1 MITILPS
8 HSVCS
13 CSRVKGIVL
22 ALDWLA
28 LFDHWFGDNKQLRDF
43 SLFQVMS
50 VKLNNYCIM
59 YYCSLIYEPCLHKG
73 ACLFISTVTSQN
85 CSTSLEISLPYQ
97 TVYQYLLDNL
107 VSRPLF
113 VPTVIVVLHSSNSE
127 HSSFMNLNTNC
138 GSQSLITFWGIP
150 ISWKTQSQD
159 ILATFWAVMF
169 ILISI

>member
-1 MITILPS
+1 
-8 HSVCS
+8 
-13 CSRVKGIVL
+13 
-22 ALDWLA
+22 
-28 LFDHWFGDNKQLRDF
+28 
-43 SLFQVMS
+43 
-50 VKLNNYCIM
+50 M

-85 CSTSLEISLPYQ
+85 CSASLEISLPYQ

-138 GSQSLITFWGIP
+138 SSQSLITFWGIP

-159 ILATFWAVMF
+159 ILATFWTVMF
-169 ILISI
+169 ILISIQRTILEKQSTITNILLYSTDSDNGPIKSILTISQGFCGISLG

>member
-1 MITILPS
+1 
-8 HSVCS
+8 
-13 CSRVKGIVL
+13 
-22 ALDWLA
+22 
-28 LFDHWFGDNKQLRDF
+28 
-43 SLFQVMS
+43 
-50 VKLNNYCIM
+50 M
-59 YYCSLIYEPCLHKG
+59 YYCSLIYELCLHKG

-169 ILISI
+169 ILISIQRTILEKQSTITNILLYSTDSGNGPIKSILTISQGFCGILLG